1 VFIRDKSVV
10 VFIISMS
17 EQNRIKSIVKLSL
30 FITSLAVIII
40 AIKISGI
47 DQFLEKERLQ
57 NWISGFGSK
66 GPIAYMLLFSL
77 TPSLFLPGLPITV
90 AGGIVFGALW
100 GTIYASIGSTIGAC
114 LAFLIARYFA
124 RNQIE
129 NLLSGRL
136 KAIDEGVE
144 KNGWIFLHEQL
155 KSIDPVSAARIH
167 ANDAQRIQR
176 ALEIYTLTHQTPT
189 QLFEQQQKEN
199 KKFNFVSVILSWQ
212 DKEILNQ
219 KIEQRFDHMLT
230 NGFIEE
236 VEKLFHRGD
245 LNENLPSIRMV
256 GYQEIWQYLAG
267 KYDQKTMR
275 EKAIIATR
283 QLAKHQMTWLKRWEN
298 AHWLDAG
305 KANLCESIFNH
316 LKLK

>member
-1 VFIRDKSVV
+1 MGQTASGKSKLAMTLAEKIPIE
-10 VFIISMS
+10 IISADSACVYREMDIGTAKPSPQDCKKVPHHLIDICDPS
-17 EQNRIKSIVKLSL
+17 EFFSAGKFCRLTKKIMTDIHTQKKIPVIVGGTMLYFHL
-30 FITSLAVIII
+30 
-40 AIKISGI
+40 
-47 DQFLEKERLQ
+47 LQ
-57 NWISGFGSK
+57 NG
-66 GPIAYMLLFSL
+66 IAN
-77 TPSLFLPGLPITV
+77 LPEKD
-90 AGGIVFGALW
+90 
-100 GTIYASIGSTIGAC
+100 
-114 LAFLIARYFA
+114 
-124 RNQIE
+124 E
-129 NLLSGRL
+129 NIRQEIL
-136 KAIDEGVE
+136 KQAE